1 MSLRNHSSNCAKF
14 WSSCLDQNFVSLFKV
29 VDITSVIQHKGKNTT
44 LVLDDVIVTR

>member
-1 MSLRNHSSNCAKF
+1 MHELMVKLCHYAIIAAI
-14 WSSCLDQNFVSLFKV
+14 VSLFKV